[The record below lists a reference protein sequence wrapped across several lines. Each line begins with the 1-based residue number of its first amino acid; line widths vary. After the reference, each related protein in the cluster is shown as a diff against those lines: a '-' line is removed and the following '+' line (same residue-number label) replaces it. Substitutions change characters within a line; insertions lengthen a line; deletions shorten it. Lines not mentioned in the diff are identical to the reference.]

1 MQGGFWVPNKSHA
14 MGSGDEN
21 EGFVTAAQARS
32 LDIKDSVLARL
43 TQREKLQRVARG
55 VFRIPYFPSDR
66 LGQYR
71 EAILWARADSGPEK
85 IALSHETVLAVYGIS
100 DANPPRVQ
108 ITVPKSARLRFRLP
122 KWVEIHRA
130 DLRASDI
137 VTREGL
143 PVTTIEKTISQL
155 VEETGRVGLAPGA
168 LKDAR
173 KQGYNSAEKA
183 FSTHS
188 PSQSIRTR
196 ERDTRGES
204 GESLTHDSVA
214 GRAVGENSCACGSR
228 RHGTALRAGGAHQ
241 QGFRSWS

>member
-1 MQGGFWVPNKSHA
+1 LTTRHIAADIRDMRSRIDELLPIA
-14 MGSGDEN
+14 EEN

-32 LDIKDSVLARL
+32 LGIKDSVLARL
-43 TQREKLQRVARG
+43 TQRGKLQRVARG
-55 VFRIPYFPSDR
+55 VYRIPYFPSDR

-85 IALSHETVLAVYGIS
+85 IALSHETALAVYGIS

-108 ITVPKSARLRFRLP
+108 ITVPKSARLRRRLP

-137 VTREGL
+137 VTHEGL

-155 VEETGRVGLAPGA
+155 VEETGRVGLVRGA

-173 KQGYNSAEKA
+173 KQGHISAEKA
-183 FSTHS
+183 LAL
-188 PSQSIRTR
+188 TR
-196 ERDTRGES
+196 R
-204 GESLTHDSVA
+204 L
-214 GRAVGENSCACGSR
+214 N
-228 RHGTALRAGGAHQ
+228 RHAHAKGTQEAKV
-241 QGFRSWS
+241 WKV